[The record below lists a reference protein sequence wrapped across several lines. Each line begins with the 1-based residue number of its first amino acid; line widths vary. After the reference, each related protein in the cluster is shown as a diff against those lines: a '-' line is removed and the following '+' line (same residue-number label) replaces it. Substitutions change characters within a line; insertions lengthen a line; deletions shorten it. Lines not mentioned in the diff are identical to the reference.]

1 MNMENS
7 EIKDSAHAPTT
18 KYDQERQSSI
28 SVQLIVGIIILVIL
42 FLNVTHNTE
51 DEKLFQVPVISGIV
65 TLLLGFYVFIYRG
78 KGHVAGKVLFIISL
92 IITAILIG
100 GLIFIIGL
108 GQAFQH

>member
-1 MNMENS
+1 MEDKEVTPS
-7 EIKDSAHAPTT
+7 P

-42 FLNVTHNTE
+42 FLNVTHSTE

-65 TLLLGFYVFIYRG
+65 TILLGAYVFMYRG
-78 KGHVAGKVLFIISL
+78 KGHIAGKVLFIISL
-92 IITAILIG
+92 IITGVLIA